1 MCRIIEEFISYSMK
15 TQNILTLAIVAAS
28 LFFASGCKGDAK
40 EKKEADAMA
49 LTLLQNNCF
58 ACHTPDMS
66 IDKRL
71 GPPIFRVRE
80 HYFTE
85 KVTREEF
92 IDKVVHYAMNPS
104 QANSIMPGA
113 VRNFGLMPK
122 QSFRQEDL
130 KIIAGYIYDHDL
142 SSDEWY
148 AAWEEFK
155 TTSKPGAQAMTFEER
170 GFNIVNSA
178 KSLLA
183 TNLMKA
189 MSTHGT
195 AGAVEFCSVH
205 AITLTDS
212 IAEVHDAKIRRVT
225 DRPRNPAN
233 QANETELAYINM
245 LKIKEEKQEALPP
258 SILIVDGKMTGYYP
272 IQTAKM
278 CIQCHGTI
286 GTDILP
292 ETAERIHLLYPEDK
306 ATGYGE
312 NQLRGLFVV
321 EVN

>member
-1 MCRIIEEFISYSMK
+1 MK
-15 TQNILTLAIVAAS
+15 NQAILNLTLVAFTLILLTGCINQAS
-28 LFFASGCKGDAK
+28 
-40 EKKEADAMA
+40 EKKEADAKA

-71 GPPIFRVRE
+71 GPPIFRIRE
-80 HYFTE
+80 HYFSE
-85 KVTREEF
+85 KISREEF
-92 IDKVVHYAMNPS
+92 IDKVTRFAMNPS

-130 KIIAGYIYDHDL
+130 EIIAGYIYDHDL
-142 SSDEWY
+142 GSDEWY

-155 TTSKPGAQAMTFEER
+155 TTSKPGAKAMTFEER
-170 GFNIVNSA
+170 GLNIVNST

-189 MSTHGT
+189 MSAHGT

-245 LKIKEEKQEALPP
+245 LKIKEEKQEVLPP

-272 IQTAKM
+272 IQTARM

-292 ETAERIHLLYPEDK
+292 ETASKLHLLYPEDK
-306 ATGYGE
+306 ATGYSE

-321 EVN
+321 EMN